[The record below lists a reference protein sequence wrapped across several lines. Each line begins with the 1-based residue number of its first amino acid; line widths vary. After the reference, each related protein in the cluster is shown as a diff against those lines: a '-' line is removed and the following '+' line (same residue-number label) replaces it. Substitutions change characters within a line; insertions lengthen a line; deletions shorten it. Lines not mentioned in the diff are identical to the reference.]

1 MFHGKGVFA
10 VLFYTSLYSKTTG
23 GVALVFAALAAKGK
37 SKIRNLEVKSLHKK
51 QENLTTENT
60 EITEIFLK
68 VFSVDSV
75 RSVVK
80 SFLVS
85 ACPS

>member
-1 MFHGKGVFA
+1 MYIVIYIAFQSAIKVTFVIFGGPLWFA
-10 VLFYTSLYSKTTG
+10 IRFVPLPL
-23 GVALVFAALAAKGK
+23 
-37 SKIRNLEVKSLHKK
+37 RNLEVKSLHKK
-51 QENLTTENT
+51 QENLTTEIT
-60 EITEIFLK
+60 EITEIFSK

-85 ACPS
+85 ACPG

>member
-1 MFHGKGVFA
+1 M
-10 VLFYTSLYSKTTG
+10 SLKENELNFNCPVRGLIFWAQSQTMR
-23 GVALVFAALAAKGK
+23 
-37 SKIRNLEVKSLHKK
+37 RNLEVKSLHKK

-60 EITEIFLK
+60 EITEIFSK

>member
-1 MFHGKGVFA
+1 MGM
-10 VLFYTSLYSKTTG
+10 KTPVVVRFPYPFSRRERETW
-23 GVALVFAALAAKGK
+23 V
-37 SKIRNLEVKSLHKK
+37 RNLEVKSLHKK
-51 QENLTTENT
+51 QENLTTE
-60 EITEIFLK
+60 ITKIAEIFSK